1 MLLKMLFKRLMDE
14 AGADGGA
21 GAAAAP
27 AAAAESSASI
37 AAAELGAA
45 AAGGAEGAAAGEGS
59 ASIASADAGEAGKP
73 GEAKPGEEGKPAE
86 ETPPNYDE
94 LKFPE
99 GMQADDELMGQFKT
113 LAAETKVSPETAQ
126 KFIDMHAAALQKAA
140 NAPYDLW
147 KTTQREW
154 QDTIKADKEMGG
166 QNLAKTQ
173 STIAKLINSL
183 GADAAKEFRSA
194 LDFTGAGNNPAIVR
208 ALFRIGS
215 MHTEGAAVPGGKPA
229 EVKQESLA
237 KTIYPSLN

>member
-37 AAAELGAA
+37 AAAEPGAA
-45 AAGGAEGAAAGEGS
+45 AAAGAEGAAAGEGA
-59 ASIASADAGEAGKP
+59 ASIASADAGEAAAGEAGKP
-73 GEAKPGEEGKPAE
+73 GEAKPGE